1 MAAPETL
8 ELPDGRRLAFA
19 QYGDPRGRPV
29 LFLHGFTASRLTRH
43 PHDALT
49 ASLGVRL
56 ITVDRPG
63 CGASDYQPGR
73 TLLDFAGDAAALADH
88 LALDRFAVAGHSAGG
103 PYALAIAHR
112 LPDRVTH
119 AGVVC
124 GFAPFDRPDAT
135 EGMRPDMARA
145 VPGLRRMPWLARI
158 VMASLP
164 RQYAKDPEKAF
175 EKQFGAGLPE
185 SDRHELARPEV
196 HQLILD
202 AAVESVRGGSRGLAR
217 ELRLT
222 FAEPWGFDPA
232 DIAVPTLL
240 WYGDA
245 DVITPAQM
253 GRHLA
258 GAIPGSHL
266 TVYRGEGHM
275 VYVTHWA
282 DVLADLTGEDA
293 RRGAASAT

>member
-1 MAAPETL
+1 MAAPETI
-8 ELPDGRRLAFA
+8 ELPHGRRLAVA

-43 PHDALT
+43 PDDALT

-73 TLLDFAGDAAALADH
+73 TLLDFAGDALALADH

-103 PYALAIAHR
+103 PYALATAHR
-112 LPDRVTH
+112 LPDRVTR

-124 GFAPFDRPDAT
+124 GFAPFSRPDAT

-145 VPGLRRMPWLARI
+145 VPGLRRMPWLARLF
-158 VMASLP
+158 MASLP
-164 RQYAKDPEKAF
+164 RQYAKDPERAF
-175 EKQFGAGLPE
+175 EKQFGGGLPD
-185 SDRHELARPEV
+185 SDRRELERPEV
-196 HQLILD
+196 RRLILD
-202 AAVESVRGGSRGLAR
+202 AAVESVRGGSKGLAR

-222 FAEPWGFDPA
+222 FAEPWGFDPGEVQ
-232 DIAVPTLL
+232 VPTSL

-245 DVITPAQM
+245 DPITPPQM
-253 GRHLA
+253 GRFLA
-258 GAIPGSHL
+258 DAIPDSRL
-266 TVYRGEGHM
+266 TVYPGEGHM

-282 DVLADLTGEDA
+282 DVLAELTGEDA
-293 RRGAASAT
+293 RRAVG

>member
-1 MAAPETL
+1 MAAPEIL

-19 QYGDPRGRPV
+19 QYGDPRGRPL

-43 PHDALT
+43 PDDALT

-56 ITVDRPG
+56 VTVDRPG

-73 TLLDFAGDAAALADH
+73 TLLDFADDVLALADH
-88 LALDRFAVAGHSAGG
+88 LALERFAVAGHSAGG
-103 PYALAIAHR
+103 PYALAVAHR
-112 LPDRVTH
+112 LPERVTR

-145 VPGLRRMPWLARI
+145 VPGLRRMPWLARLF
-158 VMASLP
+158 MTSLP

-175 EKQFGAGLPE
+175 EKQFGADLPE
-185 SDRHELARPEV
+185 SDRRELERPEV
-196 HQLILD
+196 RRLILD

-232 DIAVPTLL
+232 AVKVPTSL

-253 GRHLA
+253 GRFLA
-258 GAIPGSHL
+258 AAIPGSGL
-266 TVYRGEGHM
+266 TVYPGEGHM

-282 DVLADLTGEDA
+282 DVL
-293 RRGAASAT
+293 GALNGV